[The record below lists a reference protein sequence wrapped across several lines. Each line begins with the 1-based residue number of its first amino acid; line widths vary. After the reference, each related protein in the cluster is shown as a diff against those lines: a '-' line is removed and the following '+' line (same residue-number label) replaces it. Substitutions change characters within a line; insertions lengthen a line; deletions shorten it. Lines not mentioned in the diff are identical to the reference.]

1 MDCAKRPKREKIN
14 PVKKLLTYILLW
26 YVRPVDREQIK
37 EKGEKM
43 DKAKYSKAYEDAQAG
58 GMNETESHEFAVD
71 QATRSK
77 AQFTPGPWTVNS
89 CGYVGTAPKT
99 DNDTGWTL
107 IACPAE
113 LHGPTSYVR
122 LPDAKEQACNAR
134 LIATAPDYHRIIEA
148 LADWLDEGDNL
159 PRPESLMP
167 GSESETFAQAIRA
180 AYAKAKGE

>member
-1 MDCAKRPKREKIN
+1 M
-14 PVKKLLTYILLW
+14 
-26 YVRPVDREQIK
+26 
-37 EKGEKM
+37 
-43 DKAKYSKAYEDAQAG
+43 
-58 GMNETESHEFAVD
+58 
-71 QATRSK
+71 SK

-134 LIATAPDYHRIIEA
+134 LIAAAPDLLAA
-148 LADWLDEGDNL
+148 LEECITNEGAHCLAYGADTPTLRARLASIN
-159 PRPESLMP
+159 R
-167 GSESETFAQAIRA
+167 TARA
-180 AYAKAKGE
+180 ALAKAKGE